1 MKLAI
6 YGKGGI
12 GKSTTTSNLAAAFS
26 RRSKSVL
33 QIGCDPKHDSTF
45 PIVHSLIPTVTEVL
59 AERDFNYDEIE
70 KRDVIFTGYENIA
83 CVEAGGPAAGVGC
96 AGYVVGETI
105 SLLGELGALSGYDI
119 VLFDVL
125 GDVVCG
131 GFSVPLQHADYAVI
145 VATNDFDSLFAAN
158 RIAAAVAQ
166 KGKSYPVKFAGM
178 IANRCSKRGLI
189 DALSSELNSKT
200 IGLIEENTSIR
211 TSRIGGKT
219 IFEAAEADPSLTEL
233 TKPYIEIAD
242 YLLSNPAPQETT
254 PLSDRDVFSLL
265 TALEQEAK

>member
-1 MKLAI
+1 MKLVI

-12 GKSTTTSNLAAAFS
+12 GKSTTTSNLAVAFA
-26 RRSKSVL
+26 RRKKSVL

-45 PIVHSLIPTVTEVL
+45 PIAHSLIPTATEVL
-59 AERDFNYDEIE
+59 AEKDFNYDEVDKDDI
-70 KRDVIFTGYENIA
+70 IFTGYEGIA

-105 SLLGELGALSGYDI
+105 GLLSDLGALTAYDI
-119 VLFDVL
+119 ILFDVL

-178 IANRCSKRGLI
+178 IANRCSKKDLI
-189 DALSSELNSKT
+189 DALSARLDSKT
-200 IGLIEENTSIR
+200 IGLIEENSSIR
-211 TSRIGGKT
+211 TSRLGGKT
-219 IFEAAEADPSLTEL
+219 IFEAAESDPALVALTM
-233 TKPYIEIAD
+233 PYIEIAD
-242 YLLSNPAPQETT
+242 YLLSNPAAQETL
-254 PLSDRDVFSLL
+254 PLSDREVFSLL
-265 TALEQEAK
+265 TEIESAAK

>member
-1 MKLAI
+1 MKIAI

-12 GKSTTTSNLAAAFS
+12 GKSTTTSNLAVAFTN
-26 RRSKSVL
+26 RGKSVL

-45 PIVHSLIPTVTEVL
+45 PIVHSLIPTATEVL
-59 AERDFNYDEIE
+59 AERDFNYDEID
-70 KRDVIFTGYENIA
+70 RGDIIFTGYQGIA

-105 SLLGELGALSGYDI
+105 SLLSELGALNAYDI

-131 GFSVPLQHADYAVI
+131 GFSVPLQHADYALI
-145 VATNDFDSLFAAN
+145 IATNDFDSLFAAN

-166 KGKSYPVKFAGM
+166 KGKSYPVKLAGM
-178 IANRCSKRGLI
+178 IANRCSKKELI
-189 DALSSELNSKT
+189 DALSARLGSKT
-200 IGLIEENTSIR
+200 IGLIEENPSIR

-219 IFEAAEADPSLTEL
+219 IFEAAENDPSLADL
-233 TKPYIEIAD
+233 ISPYIKIAD
-242 YLLSNPAPQETT
+242 YLLSNPAPQEIT
-254 PLSDRDVFSLL
+254 PLSDREVFSLL
-265 TALEQEAK
+265 TEMEKETK